1 MKTLHLVAWI
11 LLVIGGLNWLL
22 IGLGGWDVVAMI
34 FGMGTTIARLVYI
47 LVGLS
52 AIYEIATHKA
62 NCRAC
67 AMSNSA
73 SGSMAS
79 SMPR

>member
-1 MKTLHLVAWI
+1 MKSLHLVAWI

-22 IGLGGWDVVAMI
+22 VGVGGFAGANWNVVNMILGSWPSI
-34 FGMGTTIARLVYI
+34 EWLVYI

-52 AIYEIATHKA
+52 AVYELVTHKK

-67 AMSNSA
+67 TA
-73 SGSMAS
+73 GS
-79 SMPR
+79 SMM